1 MEFCFIMNIILNGQ
15 TELFSWLSIINQ
27 KVKYA
32 HFFLYCLN
40 NSVVVVATLM
50 TDLDVALDA
59 ELFLYECSGRN

>member
-1 MEFCFIMNIILNGQ
+1 MHI
-15 TELFSWLSIINQ
+15 
-27 KVKYA
+27 
-32 HFFLYCLN
+32 FFLYCLN